1 MLGKKRRCRRPH
13 RPSPAWLCPG
23 RDCSLEYAQVPQL
36 WEQMLRPGEH
46 SRSCKTSR
54 AWPKAVGKSPHS
66 LGEPKFHGFQHFAA
80 LSQGLVPL
88 GFEEP
93 TGSTTDSLCLK
104 WALSFPACPTGRT
117 AGKSSMLCSM
127 SQDGP
132 QGRPQGLLGGH
143 GICPIH
149 PYTDLCCHLKLIF
162 LHKCQRDTWAKCAI
176 PKE

>member
-1 MLGKKRRCRRPH
+1 MLQTTQAKPSMAVPGEGLEPGVCPG
-13 RPSPAWLCPG
+13 SPALG
-23 RDCSLEYAQVPQL
+23 ADTEA
-36 WEQMLRPGEH
+36 GEH

-66 LGEPKFHGFQHFAA
+66 LGEPKFHGFQHFAV

-117 AGKSSMLCSM
+117 TGKSSMLCSM

-132 QGRPQGLLGGH
+132 QGRPQGQLGGH

-149 PYTDLCCHLKLIF
+149 PYADPCCHLK
-162 LHKCQRDTWAKCAI
+162 
-176 PKE
+176 